1 MEARATAVPTAPVVD
16 AEDEIVVETVER
28 EARPRRGSARPA
40 DRARGRARGVVARPA
55 ALSREEEYRYI
66 RGDLN
71 RLLVTAG
78 ALLVLMMVLLVVVE

>member
-1 MEARATAVPTAPVVD
+1 MEARATAVPIAPVAD
-16 AEDEIVVETVER
+16 DEDEIVVETVER
-28 EARPRRGSARPA
+28 EPRRGSARPA
-40 DRARGRARGVVARPA
+40 DRARGRARPVVARPA

-78 ALLVLMMVLLVVVE
+78 ALFVLMMVLLVVVE